1 MTQRHA
7 AQVPHAPR
15 DFWKQ
20 RARWAK
26 ASHLYFLDKHSV
38 FWKRQPYMTL
48 YQKSLYGLPLLLH
61 FTVFF
66 TEPIMFTLPLVC
78 LGFDICPY
86 GMDLWLWVS
95 HFMRLLF
102 TFLVSTHS
110 DSLSKRFAALSTLTA
125 SRILYFVNVKA
136 VVNTVM
142 VYVRWKRPGRFK
154 VTAKQAAGPAPP
166 AAASERPQ
174 YVMGGGGAASP
185 PPPLRRAQAVGEADR
200 YSESFWEELTQSD
213 ETTFATD
220 DQGPASVRPHHSM
233 CACWPA
239 NPHFSAALLRV
250 RRDAA
255 ATLLCRWLPHGA
267 THTMWHAL
275 KFMLEQWTLARS
287 L

>member
-1 MTQRHA
+1 MLGHVTGQRRVV
-7 AQVPHAPR
+7 QVPHAPR

-61 FTVFF
+61 ITVFF

-86 GMDLWLWVS
+86 GMDLWLWSS

-102 TFLVSTHS
+102 TFLISSHA

-136 VVNTVM
+136 VINTVM
-142 VYVRWKRPGRFK
+142 VYLRWKKPGRFK
-154 VTAKQAAGPAPP
+154 VTAKQVAGPGPPERARERPRYVMNGNGAAPP
-166 AAASERPQ
+166 P
-174 YVMGGGGAASP
+174 
-185 PPPLRRAQAVGEADR
+185 RRAQPVGEGDR
-200 YSESFWEELTQSD
+200 YDESFWEEVTQSD

-220 DQGPASVRPHHSM
+220 DQGPTSVRP
-233 CACWPA
+233 
-239 NPHFSAALLRV
+239 
-250 RRDAA
+250 RRDPRQRAGPPPYA
-255 ATLLCRWLPHGA
+255 QP
-267 THTMWHAL
+267 
-275 KFMLEQWTLARS
+275 
-287 L
+287 